1 MVEQRIGGVMKKSS
15 LEMGVGIFVLIGLLC
30 VGYLT
35 IKLGKMELLGDN
47 YYTLYAK
54 FNSATGLKPGSN
66 VEIAGVRVG
75 QVDAISLEPVMKIA
89 KVTMKIEKGIELE
102 DDTIASVK
110 TSGLI
115 GDKFIMIVPGGS
127 GDMIQP
133 GGMITETESALDI
146 EDLVSKYVF
155 GDKKDANK

>member
-1 MVEQRIGGVMKKSS
+1 MKKSS
-15 LEMGVGIFVLIGLLC
+15 LELTVGIFVIIGLVC

-35 IKLGKMELLGDN
+35 VKLGKMELLGDH
-47 YYTLYAK
+47 YYNLYAK

-66 VEIAGVRVG
+66 VEIAGVRIG
-75 QVDAISLEPVMKIA
+75 QVESITLEPVMKIA
-89 KVTMKIEKGIELE
+89 MVKLKIEKGIELE

-115 GDKFIMIVPGGS
+115 GDKFIMITPGGS
-127 GDMIQP
+127 MDTLEP

-155 GDKKDANK
+155 GDKKQKKEQDQ